1 MVNSPGRNPPGADE
15 AGGKEVTAKRAIV
28 ERWGGS
34 VKEDWGLKVASKPA
48 DNQALPDPG
57 KIGSLRRKGGAE
69 SSQPRGFFRPES
81 AGEGLSCGLATPLE
95 SDCRQEP
102 RDTRLPIRSPA
113 IARTMFPSRR

>member
-48 DNQALPDPG
+48 DNQALPGPG
-57 KIGSLRRKGGAE
+57 KIGSLRRKGGRRAA
-69 SSQPRGFFRPES
+69 SRGVFF
-81 AGEGLSCGLATPLE
+81 G
-95 SDCRQEP
+95 
-102 RDTRLPIRSPA
+102 
-113 IARTMFPSRR
+113 